1 MEDEDYKRYVC
12 VEPGCVNGMT
22 TVEAKKELV
31 LKQTIV
37 VVKEMWIVCWIL
49 GRERR
54 NGRLSIQ
61 TEHFVCSLVFGEL
74 EGEQFV
80 FLVDSSGDLGEQ
92 RVVSFLQL
100 YSLIETTFQQ

>member
-37 VVKEMWIVCWIL
+37 VVEEMWVVCWIQ
-49 GRERR
+49 GGGGEMADYRS
-54 NGRLSIQ
+54 RLNILYAVWYS
-61 TEHFVCSLVFGEL
+61 ESWKG
-74 EGEQFV
+74 
-80 FLVDSSGDLGEQ
+80 SS
-92 RVVSFLQL
+92 SF
-100 YSLIETTFQQ
+100 YKWIPPET

>member
-1 MEDEDYKRYVC
+1 MCEWDDHGGGEEGV
-12 VEPGCVNGMT
+12 GA
-22 TVEAKKELV
+22 EADHRGS
-31 LKQTIV
+31 
-37 VVKEMWIVCWIL
+37 
-49 GRERR
+49 GRDVDCLLDTGWRRR

-74 EGEQFV
+74 EGEPFV

-100 YSLIETTFQQ
+100 YRLIETTFQQ

>member
-37 VVKEMWIVCWIL
+37 VVEEMWIVCWIQ
-49 GRERR
+49 GREEEK
-54 NGRLSIQ
+54 GQII
-61 TEHFVCSLVFGEL
+61 
-74 EGEQFV
+74 
-80 FLVDSSGDLGEQ
+80 DPD
-92 RVVSFLQL
+92 
-100 YSLIETTFQQ
+100 

>member
-37 VVKEMWIVCWIL
+37 VVEEMWIVCWIL
-49 GRERR
+49 EEGGCDW
-54 NGRLSIQ
+54 N
-61 TEHFVCSLVFGEL
+61 SLVASAHGMK
-74 EGEQFV
+74 
-80 FLVDSSGDLGEQ
+80 LVNH
-92 RVVSFLQL
+92 L
-100 YSLIETTFQQ
+100 YLFIYLIIYI

>member
-31 LKQTIV
+31 LKQT
-37 VVKEMWIVCWIL
+37 
-49 GRERR
+49 
-54 NGRLSIQ
+54 GRLSIQ

-74 EGEQFV
+74 EGEPFV

-100 YSLIETTFQQ
+100 YRLIETTFQL